1 MEIKDI
7 IQGDETMNEE
17 ELRKK
22 IGREEQLE
30 KIDKYRI
37 LNTIAKKGK
46 ILFTGSSLM
55 EQFPVAELSEDAG
68 IDAVIYNRGVSGFT
82 TDDMLQFM
90 DEQIFGTEPSEIYI
104 NIGTNDIANP
114 EHTFE
119 ENLQKTLANYEN
131 ILTQIRTRLPQ
142 TRVRMMAYYPVNE
155 TDKIPEGGDLKAM
168 FGNRNNRNLPIAN
181 EAVRKLAEKMGYEYI
196 DVNEGLTDARG
207 MLKAEYTVEGIHMY
221 ANGYR
226 VVLQNLKPYLNL
238 TAVK

>member
-1 MEIKDI
+1 
-7 IQGDETMNEE
+7 MNEE

-22 IGREEQLE
+22 IGREEQME

-37 LNTIAKKGK
+37 LNTIAKKGE

-55 EQFPVAELSEDAG
+55 EQFPVAELLEDAG

-114 EHTFE
+114 ESTFE
-119 ENLQKTLANYEN
+119 ENLQKTLTNYEN
-131 ILTQIRTRLPQ
+131 ILTQIKTRLPQ

-155 TDKIPEGGDLKAM
+155 TDKIPAGGDPQAM
-168 FGNRNNRNLPIAN
+168 FGNRNNRNLPVAN

-196 DVNEGLTDARG
+196 DVNDGLTDARG
-207 MLKAEYTVEGIHMY
+207 MLRAEFTVEGIHMY

-226 VVLQNLKPYLNL
+226 VVMQNLKPYL
-238 TAVK
+238 TDAK

>member
-1 MEIKDI
+1 
-7 IQGDETMNEE
+7 MNEE

-22 IGREEQLE
+22 IGREEQME

-55 EQFPVAELSEDAG
+55 EQFPVAELLEDAG

-114 EHTFE
+114 ESTFE
-119 ENLQKTLANYEN
+119 ENLQKTLTNYEN
-131 ILTQIRTRLPQ
+131 ILTQIKTRLPQ
-142 TRVRMMAYYPVNE
+142 TRVRMMAY
-155 TDKIPEGGDLKAM
+155 
-168 FGNRNNRNLPIAN
+168 
-181 EAVRKLAEKMGYEYI
+181 
-196 DVNEGLTDARG
+196 
-207 MLKAEYTVEGIHMY
+207 
-221 ANGYR
+221 
-226 VVLQNLKPYLNL
+226 
-238 TAVK
+238 

>member
-1 MEIKDI
+1 
-7 IQGDETMNEE
+7 MNEE